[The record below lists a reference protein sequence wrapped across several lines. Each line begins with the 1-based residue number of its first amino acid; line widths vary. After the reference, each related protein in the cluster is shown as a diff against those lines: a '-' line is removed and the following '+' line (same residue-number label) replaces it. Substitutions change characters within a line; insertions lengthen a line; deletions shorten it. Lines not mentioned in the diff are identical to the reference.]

1 MNNPSVKQ
9 EGQRKM
15 QNKYVT
21 EEDIKQVFFQSKM
34 DNFEGYDFDELLD
47 FADKVIMFAS
57 FNIARVERDMCINFV
72 KTLNAEVAQ
81 ALKDKR
87 GNL

>member
-1 MNNPSVKQ
+1 
-9 EGQRKM
+9 M

-34 DNFEGYDFDELLD
+34 DNVEGYDFDELLD

-57 FNIARVERDMCINFV
+57 FNIARVERDMCVDFV
-72 KTLNAEVAQ
+72 KTLNSEVAQ

>member
-1 MNNPSVKQ
+1 
-9 EGQRKM
+9 M

-34 DNFEGYDFDELLD
+34 DNVEGYDFDELLD
-47 FADKVIMFAS
+47 FADKIIMFAS

>member
-1 MNNPSVKQ
+1 
-9 EGQRKM
+9 M
-15 QNKYVT
+15 QNKYVSD
-21 EEDIKQVFFQSKM
+21 EDIKQVFFQSKM
-34 DNFEGYDFDELLD
+34 DNVEGYDFDELLD

>member
-1 MNNPSVKQ
+1 
-9 EGQRKM
+9 M

-21 EEDIKQVFFQSKM
+21 EEDVKQVFFQSKM
-34 DNFEGYDFDELLD
+34 DNVEGYDFDELLD

>member
-1 MNNPSVKQ
+1 
-9 EGQRKM
+9 M

-57 FNIARVERDMCINFV
+57 FEIARVERDMCINFV

>member
-1 MNNPSVKQ
+1 
-9 EGQRKM
+9 M

>member
-1 MNNPSVKQ
+1 
-9 EGQRKM
+9 M

-21 EEDIKQVFFQSKM
+21 EDDIKQVFFQSKM
-34 DNFEGYDFDELLD
+34 DNVEGYDFDELLD

-57 FNIARVERDMCINFV
+57 FNIARVERDMCIGFV
-72 KTLNAEVAQ
+72 KTLNVEVAQ

>member
-1 MNNPSVKQ
+1 
-9 EGQRKM
+9 M

-34 DNFEGYDFDELLD
+34 DNVEGYDFDELLD

>member
-1 MNNPSVKQ
+1 
-9 EGQRKM
+9 M
-15 QNKYVT
+15 QNKYVS

-34 DNFEGYDFDELLD
+34 DNVEGYDFDELLD

-72 KTLNAEVAQ
+72 KTLNVEVAQ

>member
-1 MNNPSVKQ
+1 
-9 EGQRKM
+9 M

-57 FNIARVERDMCINFV
+57 FEIARVERDMCINFV

-87 GNL
+87 ENL

>member
-1 MNNPSVKQ
+1 
-9 EGQRKM
+9 M
-15 QNKYVT
+15 QNKYVS

-34 DNFEGYDFDELLD
+34 DNLEGYDFDELLD

-72 KTLNAEVAQ
+72 KTLNVEVAQ

>member
-1 MNNPSVKQ
+1 
-9 EGQRKM
+9 M
-15 QNKYVT
+15 QNKYVS

-34 DNFEGYDFDELLD
+34 DNVEGYDFDELLD

>member
-1 MNNPSVKQ
+1 
-9 EGQRKM
+9 M

-34 DNFEGYDFDELLD
+34 DNVEGYDFDELLD
-47 FADKVIMFAS
+47 FADKCILFAS
-57 FNIARVERDMCINFV
+57 FEIARVERELCIDFV

-81 ALKDKR
+81 ALRDKR

>member
-1 MNNPSVKQ
+1 
-9 EGQRKM
+9 M

-21 EEDIKQVFFQSKM
+21 EEEIKQVFFQSKM

-57 FNIARVERDMCINFV
+57 FQIARVERDMCINFV

>member
-1 MNNPSVKQ
+1 
-9 EGQRKM
+9 M

-34 DNFEGYDFDELLD
+34 DNVEGYDFDELLD

-57 FNIARVERDMCINFV
+57 FNIARVERDMCIDFV

>member
-1 MNNPSVKQ
+1 ML
-9 EGQRKM
+9 
-15 QNKYVT
+15 NKFLT
-21 EEDIKQVFFQSKM
+21 ENDIKQVFFQSKM

-57 FNIARVERDMCINFV
+57 FQIARVERDMCINFV

>member
-1 MNNPSVKQ
+1 
-9 EGQRKM
+9 M
-15 QNKYVT
+15 QNKYVS

-34 DNFEGYDFDELLD
+34 DNLEGYDFDELLD

>member
-1 MNNPSVKQ
+1 
-9 EGQRKM
+9 M

-21 EEDIKQVFFQSKM
+21 EEDVKQVFFQTKM
-34 DNFEGYDFDELLD
+34 DNVEGYDFDELLD
-47 FADKVIMFAS
+47 FADKIIMFAS

>member
-1 MNNPSVKQ
+1 
-9 EGQRKM
+9 M

-21 EEDIKQVFFQSKM
+21 EEDVKQVFFQSKM
-34 DNFEGYDFDELLD
+34 DNVEGYDFDELLD
-47 FADKVIMFAS
+47 FADKIIMFAS

>member
-1 MNNPSVKQ
+1 
-9 EGQRKM
+9 M
-15 QNKYVT
+15 QNKYVSD
-21 EEDIKQVFFQSKM
+21 EDIKQVFFQSKM
-34 DNFEGYDFDELLD
+34 DNVEGYDFDELLD

-72 KTLNAEVAQ
+72 KTLNVEVAQ